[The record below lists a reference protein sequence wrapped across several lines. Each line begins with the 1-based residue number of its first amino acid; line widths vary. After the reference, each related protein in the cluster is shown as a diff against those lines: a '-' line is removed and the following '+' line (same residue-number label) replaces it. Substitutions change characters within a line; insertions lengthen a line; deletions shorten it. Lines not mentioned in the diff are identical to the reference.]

1 MTLCAPTHHIGTRG
15 DTLGGVNLTLEITT
29 PMEGVIRVKTYHYK
43 GALDDAPKFELN
55 LSDGMGAAIDAR
67 EDDDTVRIVSGRT
80 ELVIAKKD
88 WKMTY
93 YSDGKK
99 VTSSGKRDLAYMRT
113 AWKGDAYIR
122 SSDEDAYMRQ
132 QLSGFGFWSHD
143 IGGFESTSTPNVYK
157 RWCAFGLLS
166 SHSRLHGSTSYRVPW
181 AYDEEAV
188 DVLRFF
194 TRLKMRLMPYLFA
207 AAVYAHKEGIPT
219 MRAMLLEF
227 PKDKMC
233 QYLDKQYLLGDS
245 LLVAPVFNEDGVA
258 EYYLPNDGGDWTDFF
273 TGEKKEGGKWYQAQC
288 CGCKNDTR
296 VRKYGSDG
304 VQKHDCCRIVKA
316 LLELQGGMEDYER
329 WQEQELNWS
338 AKLMWCLACS
348 RWRKK
353 SR

>member
-55 LSDGMGAAIDAR
+55 L
-67 EDDDTVRIVSGRT
+67 
-80 ELVIAKKD
+80 
-88 WKMTY
+88 
-93 YSDGKK
+93 
-99 VTSSGKRDLAYMRT
+99 
-113 AWKGDAYIR
+113 
-122 SSDEDAYMRQ
+122 
-132 QLSGFGFWSHD
+132 
-143 IGGFESTSTPNVYK
+143 
-157 RWCAFGLLS
+157 
-166 SHSRLHGSTSYRVPW
+166 
-181 AYDEEAV
+181 
-188 DVLRFF
+188 
-194 TRLKMRLMPYLFA
+194 
-207 AAVYAHKEGIPT
+207 
-219 MRAMLLEF
+219 
-227 PKDKMC
+227 
-233 QYLDKQYLLGDS
+233 YLDKQYLLGDS